1 MKSFTDWLKR
11 LAYKYTILLSL
22 VAVFSYGAVYL
33 THPSFFH
40 PKAEGIVE
48 KIVKDSFKR
57 KASRHSWAEVE
68 EYRIFIK
75 AFGSYTT
82 LKMAAIDSFGIE
94 NIIGQKV
101 TFRYSENRITKFNT
115 LYSLSIE
122 NQFVVEAN
130 DYIFEFFLSLLAAIF
145 STWGALYGF
154 KVNYLKRYPSK
165 PPRKLDKLRLP
176 VK

>member
-1 MKSFTDWLKR
+1 M
-11 LAYKYTILLSL
+11 ACKYTILLSL
-22 VAVFSYGAVYL
+22 VAFFSYGWVYL

-57 KASRHSWAEVE
+57 KASRHSWTEVD
-68 EYRIFIK
+68 EYRVFIK
-75 AFGSYTT
+75 DFGSYTT
-82 LKMAAIDSFGIE
+82 LNMAALDSFGIE
-94 NIIGQKV
+94 NIIGKKAI
-101 TFRYSENRITKFNT
+101 FRYSENRITKFNT
-115 LYSLSIE
+115 LYCLSID
-122 NQFVVEAN
+122 NQFVVEAK

-154 KVNYLKRYPSK
+154 KVNYLKSYPSK